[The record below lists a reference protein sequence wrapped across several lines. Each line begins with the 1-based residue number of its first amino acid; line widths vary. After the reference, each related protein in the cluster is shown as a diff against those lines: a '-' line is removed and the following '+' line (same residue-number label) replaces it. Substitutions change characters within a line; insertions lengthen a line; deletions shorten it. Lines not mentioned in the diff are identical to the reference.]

1 MPALVIAH
9 RGFST
14 RHPENSLKAFE
25 AAIAA
30 GADAIE
36 TDVRLS
42 RDGVPV
48 CSHDPDL
55 KRLNDRPESIA
66 DVDAA
71 DLERLGIE
79 RLTTVLET
87 VRGRIRVMLDLKLTT
102 EAGLAPGFDVVND
115 LGMGEDVFAGV
126 RALALVPVVQRLC
139 QEATLLGLLRQPSD
153 LPAFY
158 AAGGAIG
165 RLWEAEATRAGI
177 EMAKSGNHSV
187 WITAGG
193 RGGGGTGEIN
203 TAALKRLYADGA
215 DGVIVNDPA
224 QAVAVR
230 SGLGG

>member
-55 KRLNDRPESIA
+55 KRLNDRPESIGSA
-66 DVDAA
+66 F
-71 DLERLGIE
+71 GIE

-87 VRGRIRVMLDLKLTT
+87 VRGRTRVMLDLKLTT
-102 EAGLAPGFDVVND
+102 EAGLVPGFDVVND

-139 QEATLLGLLRQPSD
+139 PEATLLGLLRQPSD

>member
-42 RDGVPV
+42 RDGVPM

-55 KRLNDRPESIA
+55 KRLNDRPETIA

-79 RLTTVLET
+79 RLATVLEA

-102 EAGLAPGFDVVND
+102 EAGLAPGFAVVND

-139 QEATLLGLLRQPSD
+139 PEATLLGLLRQPSD

-177 EMAKSGNHSV
+177 EMAKSGKHEV

-203 TAALKRLYADGA
+203 TTGLKRLYADGA